1 MAYRPPINYFRFG
14 GLFTHL
20 TADEE
25 RWLRHALRGTTRHST
40 NQGGLPDQVQS
51 SAQRAAEPWRND
63 NNENCT
69 PYFQFD
75 FGSDDEDGS
84 YLVVYADRYSDPLVV
99 GQFAQAFLKELRPKA
114 YWVLHWATF
123 SDKARVEAS
132 GGGALIATAKEVRT
146 LSAHIW
152 AERMKAH
159 FMRTGELPPV
169 RKVKRYKPGRFG
181 AMNENEIAGEM
192 GWNADSMVQLMSTF
206 IAERGLTDEYVNF
219 LGQRAREE
227 EEEAAGADG
236 SHTCRSCDGFG
247 YVVNPDDADAAQTRC
262 EDCGGQGY
270 IECSP
275 PCEQHKK
282 T

>member
-1 MAYRPPINYFRFG
+1 MANNYVQFAG
-14 GLFTHL
+14 IFTHL

-25 RWLRHALRGTTRHST
+25 RWLRHALRDATPGIT
-40 NQGGLPDQVQS
+40 NEEGLTDQTKFE
-51 SAQRAAEPWRND
+51 ALCAAEPWRNAD
-63 NNENCT
+63 DDDACA
-69 PYFQFD
+69 PDFQFD
-75 FGSDDEDGS
+75 FDSNEKYGSF
-84 YLVVYADRYSDPLVV
+84 LMVYAEESGSAWAV
-99 GQFAQAFLKELRPKA
+99 GQLAHAFLRQLRPQTI
-114 YWVLHWATF
+114 WVLNWATF
-123 SDKARVEAS
+123 CDKTRIEEF
-132 GGGALIATAKEVRT
+132 GGGAVVATAKEVRA
-146 LSAHIW
+146 LSSYAW
-152 AERMKAH
+152 AERMQKH
-159 FMRTGELPPV
+159 FKRTGELPPV

-227 EEEAAGADG
+227 EEEAGADG